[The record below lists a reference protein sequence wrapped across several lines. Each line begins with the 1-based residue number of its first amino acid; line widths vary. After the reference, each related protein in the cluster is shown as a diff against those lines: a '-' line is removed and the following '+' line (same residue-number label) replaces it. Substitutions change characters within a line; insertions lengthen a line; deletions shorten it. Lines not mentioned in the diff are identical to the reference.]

1 MTELTK
7 RNGVTIRHRERLPS
21 KRKVKKIIRDVSAAL
36 AALSPM
42 LTISPLLRAAAH
54 SHESAKPIVPAGKL
68 RLR

>member
-36 AALSPM
+36 AALGVHCA
-42 LTISPLLRAAAH
+42 RVAAAN
-54 SHESAKPIVPAGKL
+54 EYPKFGCK
-68 RLR
+68 RK